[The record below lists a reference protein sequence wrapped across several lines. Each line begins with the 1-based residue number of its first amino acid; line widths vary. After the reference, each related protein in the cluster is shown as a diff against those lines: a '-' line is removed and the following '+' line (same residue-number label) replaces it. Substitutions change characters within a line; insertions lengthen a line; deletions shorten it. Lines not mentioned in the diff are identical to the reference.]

1 MALSFSLWQVPAGG
15 YLLKVGFASGAAAAR
30 GVLELL

>member
-1 MALSFSLWQVPAGG
+1 MALSFSLWEAPAGG
-15 YLLKVGFASGAAAAR
+15 YLLKVGFASVPLPR